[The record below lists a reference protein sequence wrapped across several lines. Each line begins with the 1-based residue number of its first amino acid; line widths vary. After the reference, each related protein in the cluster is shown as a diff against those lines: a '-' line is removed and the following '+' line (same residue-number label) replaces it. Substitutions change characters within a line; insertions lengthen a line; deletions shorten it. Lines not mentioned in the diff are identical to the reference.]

1 MSKEKKN
8 VGELI
13 GTALISF
20 IATNADDLVVLMNFF
35 TEASLSNSSLKARHV
50 FIGQYSGFIIVL
62 GFSFIGYGL

>member
-1 MSKEKKN
+1 MSKEKKS

-35 TEASLSNSSLKARHV
+35 
-50 FIGQYSGFIIVL
+50 Y
-62 GFSFIGYGL
+62 